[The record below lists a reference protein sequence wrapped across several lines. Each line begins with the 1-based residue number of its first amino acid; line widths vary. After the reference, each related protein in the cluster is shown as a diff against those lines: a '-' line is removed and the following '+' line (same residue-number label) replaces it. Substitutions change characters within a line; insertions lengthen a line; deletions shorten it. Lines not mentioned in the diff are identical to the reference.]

1 MQCEVYLSAN
11 SYAKL
16 KEHLHFSGQ
25 QICSSL
31 LACIVQT
38 HLVQLLKSVVKCK
51 RINSY
56 QSIIIIIIYK
66 RFVQT
71 MLIHLVTGYYS
82 KQLPA
87 SNFN

>member
-31 LACIVQT
+31 LACIAQT
-38 HLVQLLKSVVKCK
+38 HLVQLLKSVVK
-51 RINSY
+51 
-56 QSIIIIIIYK
+56 
-66 RFVQT
+66 
-71 MLIHLVTGYYS
+71 
-82 KQLPA
+82 
-87 SNFN
+87 